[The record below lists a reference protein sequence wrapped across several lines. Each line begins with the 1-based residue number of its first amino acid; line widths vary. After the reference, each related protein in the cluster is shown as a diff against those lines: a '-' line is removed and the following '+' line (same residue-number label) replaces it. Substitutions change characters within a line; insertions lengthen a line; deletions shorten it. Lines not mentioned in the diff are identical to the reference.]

1 MKFCSLIS
9 HTNSVDYHSQWDYSS
24 YCSGIEN
31 HYQYQ
36 FKKVIGGFNM
46 ARLYTDHLQIGYGD
60 SLIVKDLTIEIPDK
74 KITTII
80 GSNGCGK
87 STLLKAIT
95 RIIPHQA
102 GSIVLDGGSISMEDT
117 KALAKKMAILP
128 QTPESASGLTVGE
141 LVSYGRFPY
150 QKGFGRLTKK
160 DHDVINWALE
170 VTGITDFKYKPVDAL
185 SGGQRQR
192 VWIAMALAQETE
204 MIFLD
209 EPTTYLDMA
218 HQLEVLELL
227 QKLNREEGRTIV
239 MVLHDLN
246 QAARFADHIIALKNG
261 QIVKAG
267 KSEDVIK
274 RDVLRKV
281 FQIDAVI
288 GRDPRT
294 NKPMCIT
301 YDLIKGEENHEK
313 ITHSIPALVGAYR

>member
-1 MKFCSLIS
+1 M
-9 HTNSVDYHSQWDYSS
+9 V
-24 YCSGIEN
+24 
-31 HYQYQ
+31 
-36 FKKVIGGFNM
+36 
-46 ARLYTDHLQIGYGD
+46 RLYTNGLNIGYGER
-60 SLIVKDLTIEIPDK
+60 LIVKNLSVEIPDK

-95 RIIPHQA
+95 RIISHQS
-102 GSIVLDGGSISMEDT
+102 GTIVLDGKHISKENT
-117 KALAKKMAILP
+117 KTLAKKMAILP

-150 QKGFGRLTKK
+150 QNGFGRLTK
-160 DHDVINWALE
+160 HDYEVIDWALE
-170 VTGITDFKYKPVDAL
+170 VTGTIDFKFRPVDSL

-192 VWIAMALAQETE
+192 VWIAMSLAQETDI
-204 MIFLD
+204 IFLD

-227 QKLNREEGRTIV
+227 QKLNIEQDRTIV

-246 QAARFADHIIALKNG
+246 QAARFADFIIALKDG
-261 QIVKAG
+261 EIVKSGAC
-267 KSEDVIK
+267 EDVIK
-274 RDVLRKV
+274 HDVLKKV
-281 FQIDAVI
+281 FHIDAEI

-301 YDLIKGEENHEK
+301 YNLLQGDQEHEEIISTMPLAAVSH
-313 ITHSIPALVGAYR
+313 

>member
-1 MKFCSLIS
+1 M
-9 HTNSVDYHSQWDYSS
+9 V
-24 YCSGIEN
+24 
-31 HYQYQ
+31 
-36 FKKVIGGFNM
+36 
-46 ARLYTDHLQIGYGD
+46 RLYTEELNISYGER
-60 SLIVKDLTIEIPDK
+60 LIVKDLSVKIPDR

-95 RIIPHQA
+95 RIISQQS
-102 GSIVLDGGSISMEDT
+102 GSVLLDGKNISNENT
-117 KALAKKMAILP
+117 KILAKKMAILP

-150 QKGFGRLTKK
+150 QKGFGRLTRN
-160 DHDVINWALE
+160 DYEMIDWALK
-170 VTGITDFKYKPVDAL
+170 VTGTKDFKFSPVDAL

-204 MIFLD
+204 IIFLD

-227 QKLNREEGRTIV
+227 QKLNIEQGRTIV
-239 MVLHDLN
+239 MVLHDFN
-246 QAARFADHIIALKNG
+246 QAARFADYIIALKEG

-267 KSEDVIK
+267 NCEEVMTH
-274 RDVLRKV
+274 DVLKQV
-281 FQIDAVI
+281 FQIDAEI

-301 YDLIKGEENHEK
+301 YNLLKGEYKHEK
-313 ITHSIPALVGAYR
+313 TTDSIYSSIAVNS

>member
-1 MKFCSLIS
+1 M
-9 HTNSVDYHSQWDYSS
+9 V
-24 YCSGIEN
+24 
-31 HYQYQ
+31 
-36 FKKVIGGFNM
+36 
-46 ARLYTDHLQIGYGD
+46 RLYTENLNIGYD
-60 SLIVKDLTIEIPDK
+60 ERLIVKNLSVKIPDK

-95 RIIPHQA
+95 RIIAQQS
-102 GSIVLDGGSISMEDT
+102 GMVVLDGKNISKENT
-117 KALAKKMAILP
+117 KNLAKKMAILP

-160 DHDVINWALE
+160 DYQVIDWALE
-170 VTGITDFKYKPVDAL
+170 VTGIIDFKFRPVDSL

-204 MIFLD
+204 IIFLD

-227 QKLNREEGRTIV
+227 QKLNIEQGRTIV

-246 QAARFADHIIALKNG
+246 QAARFADYIIALKEG

-267 KSEDVIK
+267 ECAEVITH
-274 RDVLRKV
+274 DVLKQV
-281 FQIDAVI
+281 FQIDAQI
-288 GRDPRT
+288 GKDPRT

-301 YDLIKGEENHEK
+301 YNLLKGETKNEK
-313 ITHSIPALVGAYR
+313 AIIPIYHALSVNY

>member
-1 MKFCSLIS
+1 M
-9 HTNSVDYHSQWDYSS
+9 
-24 YCSGIEN
+24 G
-31 HYQYQ
+31 
-36 FKKVIGGFNM
+36 
-46 ARLYTDHLQIGYGD
+46 RLFTQNLNIGYGE
-60 SLIVKDLTIEIPDK
+60 SLIVKELSVEIPDK

-95 RIIPHQA
+95 RIITHQS
-102 GSIVLDGGSISMEDT
+102 GEVVLDGKNISKEST
-117 KALAKKMAILP
+117 KLLAKKMAILP

-141 LVSYGRFPY
+141 LVSYGRFPH
-150 QKGFGRLTKK
+150 QKGFGRLSKK
-160 DHDVINWALE
+160 DYEVIDWALE
-170 VTGITDFKYKPVDAL
+170 VTGTIDFKYRPVDAL

-204 MIFLD
+204 IIFLD

-227 QKLNREEGRTIV
+227 QNLNREQGRTII

-246 QAARFADHIIALKNG
+246 QAARFADYIIALKNG
-261 QIVKAG
+261 EIVKAG
-267 KSEDVIK
+267 NCEEVINHHILK
-274 RDVLRKV
+274 KV
-281 FQIDAVI
+281 FNIDAEI

-301 YDLIKGEENHEK
+301 YNLLRGEMTDEK
-313 ITHSIPALVGAYR
+313 IINSIYARTGTAY

>member
-1 MKFCSLIS
+1 M
-9 HTNSVDYHSQWDYSS
+9 V
-24 YCSGIEN
+24 
-31 HYQYQ
+31 
-36 FKKVIGGFNM
+36 
-46 ARLYTDHLQIGYGD
+46 RLYTNNLNISYGER
-60 SLIVKDLTIEIPDK
+60 LIVKNLSVEIPDK

-95 RIIPHQA
+95 RIISQQS
-102 GSIVLDGGSISMEDT
+102 GVVVLDGENIARQST
-117 KALAKKMAILP
+117 KLLATKMAILP

-160 DHDVINWALE
+160 DYEMIDWALD
-170 VTGITDFKYKPVDAL
+170 VTGIHAFKFRPVDAL

-227 QKLNREEGRTIV
+227 QKLNIEQQRTIV

-246 QAARFADHIIALKNG
+246 QAARFADYIIALKDG
-261 QIVKAG
+261 EIVKAG
-267 KSEDVIK
+267 NCEEVITQS
-274 RDVLRKV
+274 VLQKV
-281 FQIDAVI
+281 FHIDAEI

-294 NKPMCIT
+294 NKPLCTT
-301 YDLIKGEENHEK
+301 YDLIKG
-313 ITHSIPALVGAYR
+313 V